1 MTRDGKHPHL
11 AHSWSA
17 LGPCPGHFA
26 SARAMTYC
34 PPHTRTMCPVF
45 PRRVGLWQRIDSI
58 STVVQKLWY
67 SAHPYMTG
75 STEARLTPASSS
87 FIALL
92 STSKAMRTAVEEAAV
107 MQARRGVPRRPRL
120 LDKLNSLNTVQLYCD
135 STAAAWKRAGAGRGT
150 AALAEALRLNT
161 TLASLDLCDNGL
173 GEGGGRA
180 LEAETLRLHTTLA
193 SLDLGRNRLREG
205 GGRAL
210 AEACACLRCSVTT
223 ISRGRSRLWPSGP

>member
-107 MQARRGVPRRPRL
+107 MQARRGVPRRPRQ
-120 LDKLNSLNTVQLYCD
+120 VEQLEHRA
-135 STAAAWKRAGAGRGT
+135 STAIQQLRLGKGQ
-150 AALAEALRLNT
+150 ALAEVLRHWQRHCASTTRLHRWT
-161 TLASLDLCDNGL
+161 SATMAWERAEVGRWRRRHCASSPRLRRSTLAGI
-173 GEGGGRA
+173 A
-180 LEAETLRLHTTLA
+180 
-193 SLDLGRNRLREG
+193 
-205 GGRAL
+205 
-210 AEACACLRCSVTT
+210 
-223 ISRGRSRLWPSGP
+223 

>member
-120 LDKLNSLNTVQLYCD
+120 LDKLNSLNTVQGDC
-135 STAAAWKRAGAGRGT
+135 TAIQQLRLGKGQ
-150 AALAEALRLNT
+150 ALAEVLRHWQRHCASTPRLRRWT
-161 TLASLDLCDNGL
+161 SATMAWERAEVGRWRRRHCASSPRLRRSTLAGI
-173 GEGGGRA
+173 A
-180 LEAETLRLHTTLA
+180 
-193 SLDLGRNRLREG
+193 
-205 GGRAL
+205 
-210 AEACACLRCSVTT
+210 
-223 ISRGRSRLWPSGP
+223 